1 MGTFG
6 PVLLPETHR
15 HLGFGVKKTFSLLL
29 SDKETLLGMP
39 KEPIV

>member
-15 HLGFGVKKTFSLLL
+15 HLCFGVDKPFGLLL